1 MKVHGKVWV
10 VTGGGSGMGRELVV
24 ALLQRGAR
32 VAAVDVRADAL
43 AQTVAGRTRLNAQH
57 PCRRHHRRGCGQ
69 GLGGGWL
76 RRTAVLTD

>member
-10 VTGGGSGMGRELVV
+10 VTGGADGMGRELVV

-43 AQTVAGRTRLNAQH
+43 AQTS
-57 PCRRHHRRGCGQ
+57 RRGGR
-69 GLGGGWL
+69 G
-76 RRTAVLTD
+76 